1 MKAAK
6 WRDLSEEEL
15 TQKARELSE
24 EIFNLRFQ
32 LSMGVAKNP
41 SKIGQARRDLAR
53 AYTIRRERGGAPLL
67 AAAPAAAVAAVAAPA
82 APAPPQPAPKAKGAP
97 KPAEGAETTEGP
109 PGPHATAQE
118 TTKGESP

>member
-6 WRDLSEEEL
+6 WRDLSEDEL

-41 SKIGQARRDLAR
+41 SRLSLARRDLAR
-53 AYTIRRERGGAPLL
+53 AYTISRERGAALVVAPSPADTPETKPARAERRARKAPAKASKPKATKAARKSSKAPR
-67 AAAPAAAVAAVAAPA
+67 AAAKK
-82 APAPPQPAPKAKGAP
+82 KAKG
-97 KPAEGAETTEGP
+97 
-109 PGPHATAQE
+109 
-118 TTKGESP
+118 

>member
-6 WRDLSEEEL
+6 WRDLSEDEL

-41 SKIGQARRDLAR
+41 AKIGQARRDLAR
-53 AYTIRRERGGAPLL
+53 AYTIQRERGGAPLAL
-67 AAAPAAAVAAVAAPA
+67 APVAAPA
-82 APAPPQPAPKAKGAP
+82 KSEAAPAKAAKTPKTKAKAAKAPKASAAKKKKSAKG
-97 KPAEGAETTEGP
+97 
-109 PGPHATAQE
+109 
-118 TTKGESP
+118 

>member
-6 WRDLSEEEL
+6 WRDLSEDEL

-41 SKIGQARRDLAR
+41 AKLGQARRDLAR
-53 AYTIRRERGGAPLL
+53 AYTIRRERGGAPLSL
-67 AAAPAAAVAAVAAPA
+67 APVTAPSAPVEAPAKAPA
-82 APAPPQPAPKAKGAP
+82 KAKATKPAKVAKATKTAKAPKAAAKKKKSAKG
-97 KPAEGAETTEGP
+97 
-109 PGPHATAQE
+109 
-118 TTKGESP
+118 

>member
-6 WRDLSEEEL
+6 WRDLSEDEL

-41 SKIGQARRDLAR
+41 SRLGQARRDLAR
-53 AYTIRRERGGAPLL
+53 AYTISRERG
-67 AAAPAAAVAAVAAPA
+67 AALVVATPPAEKPAASKAEPPARAPRKAAKASKPK
-82 APAPPQPAPKAKGAP
+82 APKAARKSSKAP
-97 KPAEGAETTEGP
+97 KAA
-109 PGPHATAQE
+109 AKKKA
-118 TTKGESP
+118 KG

>member
-6 WRDLSEEEL
+6 WRDLSEDEL

-41 SKIGQARRDLAR
+41 SRLGQARRDLAR
-53 AYTIRRERGGAPLL
+53 AYTVSRERGAALVVATPPSEKP
-67 AAAPAAAVAAVAAPA
+67 AEAAPPVERTPKKAARKMPKPKTTRAAKTSK
-82 APAPPQPAPKAKGAP
+82 APKAAARKKAKG
-97 KPAEGAETTEGP
+97 
-109 PGPHATAQE
+109 
-118 TTKGESP
+118 